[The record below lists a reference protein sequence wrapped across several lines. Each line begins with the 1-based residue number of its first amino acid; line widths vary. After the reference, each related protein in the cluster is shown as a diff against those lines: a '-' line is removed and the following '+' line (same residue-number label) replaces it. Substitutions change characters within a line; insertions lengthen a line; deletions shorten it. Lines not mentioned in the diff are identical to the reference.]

1 MKIDLLTLFPAMAN
15 GVLAESILGR
25 AQRAGLVEIR
35 VHQIRDYA
43 KDKHHTVD
51 DRPFGGG
58 PGMVMKAEPL
68 VDAIEH
74 LRGEGE
80 GRAHVIYVTPEGAR
94 LDQAKVVQLGREHR
108 HLLLISGHY
117 EGIDERVRE
126 GWIDEE
132 ISVGDYV
139 LSNGTLP
146 ALTLIDAMVRL
157 IPGVLGNESSASGDS
172 FGEEGFWKARSTLDP
187 RSFGGG
193 KCRKFC
199 SRAIMPRSANGK
211 RVRLWPGRGSEEGIY
226 LEIKNRQALPF
237 LRRKKYERKDH

>member
-1 MKIDLLTLFPAMAN
+1 MKIDLLTLFPAMAH

-35 VHQIRDYA
+35 VHQLRDYA

-68 VDAIEH
+68 VAAIEH

-80 GRAHVIYVTPEGAR
+80 NRAHVVFLTPEGAR
-94 LDQAKVVQLGREHR
+94 LNQPTVQRFVETHSR
-108 HLLLISGHY
+108 LLLISGHY
-117 EGIDERVRE
+117 EGIDERVRQ

-132 ISVGDYV
+132 ISVGDYI

-146 ALTLIDAMVRL
+146 ALTLIDALVRL
-157 IPGVLGNESSASGDS
+157 IPGVLGNEDSAGADS
-172 FGEEGFWKARSTLDP
+172 FGEEGLLEGPQYTRPEEFRGMEVPQVLLSGHHAEI
-187 RSFGGG
+187 
-193 KCRKFC
+193 RKWQK
-199 SRAIMPRSANGK
+199 S
-211 RVRLWPGRGSEEGIY
+211 
-226 LEIKNRQALPF
+226 QALARTRE
-237 LRRKKYERKDH
+237 RREDLLGEKNQAGFTLPKEK

>member
-43 KDKHHTVD
+43 KDKHRTVD

-80 GRAHVIYVTPEGAR
+80 DRAHVIYVTPEGAR

-157 IPGVLGNESSASGDS
+157 IPGVLGNDDSASGDS
-172 FGEEGFWKARSTLDP
+172 FGEEGLLEGPQYTRPEEFRGRKVPEILLSGHHAEI
-187 RSFGGG
+187 G
-193 KCRKFC
+193 KWQK
-199 SRAIMPRSANGK
+199 S
-211 RVRLWPGRGSEEGIY
+211 
-226 LEIKNRQALPF
+226 QALARTRE
-237 LRRKKYERKDH
+237 RRGDLLGDKKQAGFTPPKEKKI

>member
-1 MKIDLLTLFPAMAN
+1 MKIDLLTLFPAMAH

-25 AQRAGLVEIR
+25 AQRAGFVEIR
-35 VHQIRDYA
+35 VHQLRDYA

-80 GRAHVIYVTPEGAR
+80 DRARVIYLTPEGVR
-94 LDQAKVVQLGREHR
+94 LDQAKVRQLGQNHHR
-108 HLLLISGHY
+108 LLLISGHY

-146 ALTLIDAMVRL
+146 ALTLIDALVRL
-157 IPGVLGNESSASGDS
+157 IPGVLGNEASAGRDS
-172 FGEEGFWKARSTLDP
+172 FEGEGLLEGPQYTRPEEFR
-187 RSFGGG
+187 G
-193 KCRKFC
+193 RKVPEVLL
-199 SRAIMPRSANGK
+199 SGHHA
-211 RVRLWPGRGSEEGIY
+211 
-226 LEIKNRQALPF
+226 EI
-237 LRRKKYERKDH
+237 

>member
-43 KDKHHTVD
+43 KDKHHMVD

-74 LRGEGE
+74 LRGEGQD
-80 GRAHVIYVTPEGAR
+80 RAHVIYVTPEGAR

-157 IPGVLGNESSASGDS
+157 IPGVLGNDASAGGDS
-172 FGEEGFWKARSTLDP
+172 FGEEGLLEGPQYTRPEEFR
-187 RSFGGG
+187 G
-193 KCRKFC
+193 RKV
-199 SRAIMPRSANGK
+199 P
-211 RVRLWPGRGSEEGIY
+211 
-226 LEIKNRQALPF
+226 EILLSGHHAEISKWQKSQALARTRE
-237 LRRKKYERKDH
+237 RRGDLLGDKKQAGFTLPKEKKI

>member
-74 LRGEGE
+74 LRGEGQD
-80 GRAHVIYVTPEGAR
+80 RAHVIYVTPEGAR

-157 IPGVLGNESSASGDS
+157 IPGVLGNDASAGGDS
-172 FGEEGFWKARSTLDP
+172 FGEEGLLEGPQYTRPEEFRGRKVPEILLSGHHAEI
-187 RSFGGG
+187 G
-193 KCRKFC
+193 KWQK
-199 SRAIMPRSANGK
+199 S
-211 RVRLWPGRGSEEGIY
+211 
-226 LEIKNRQALPF
+226 QALARTRE
-237 LRRKKYERKDH
+237 RRGDLLGDKKQAGFTLPKEKKI

>member
-1 MKIDLLTLFPAMAN
+1 MKIDLLTLFPAMAH

-35 VHQIRDYA
+35 VHQLRDYA

-80 GRAHVIYVTPEGAR
+80 NRAHVVFLTPEGSR
-94 LDQAKVVQLGREHR
+94 LNQPMVRRFVETHSR
-108 HLLLISGHY
+108 LLLISGHY
-117 EGIDERVRE
+117 EGIDERVRQ

-132 ISVGDYV
+132 ISIGDYI

-157 IPGVLGNESSASGDS
+157 IPGVFPGWLARRARTHRAVTTTATSPDSG
-172 FGEEGFWKARSTLDP
+172 G
-187 RSFGGG
+187 
-193 KCRKFC
+193 
-199 SRAIMPRSANGK
+199 SRAVGVAVGVSAETPRD
-211 RVRLWPGRGSEEGIY
+211 E
-226 LEIKNRQALPF
+226 
-237 LRRKKYERKDH
+237 

>member
-1 MKIDLLTLFPAMAN
+1 MKIDLLTLFPAMAH

-35 VHQIRDYA
+35 VHQLRDYA

-80 GRAHVIYVTPEGAR
+80 NRAHVVFLTPEGAR
-94 LDQAKVVQLGREHR
+94 LNQPTVQRFVETHSR
-108 HLLLISGHY
+108 LLLISGHY
-117 EGIDERVRE
+117 EGIDERVRQ

-132 ISVGDYV
+132 ISVGDYI

-146 ALTLIDAMVRL
+146 ALTLIDALVRL
-157 IPGVLGNESSASGDS
+157 IPGVLGNEDSAGADS
-172 FGEEGFWKARSTLDP
+172 FGEEGLLEGPQYTRPEEFRGMKVPQVLLSGHHAEI
-187 RSFGGG
+187 
-193 KCRKFC
+193 RKWQK
-199 SRAIMPRSANGK
+199 S
-211 RVRLWPGRGSEEGIY
+211 
-226 LEIKNRQALPF
+226 QALARTKE
-237 LRRKKYERKDH
+237 RREDLLGEKKQAEFTLPKEK

>member
-1 MKIDLLTLFPAMAN
+1 VKIDLLTLFPAMAN

-74 LRGEGE
+74 LRGEGQD
-80 GRAHVIYVTPEGAR
+80 RAHVIYVTPEGAR

-157 IPGVLGNESSASGDS
+157 IPGVLGNDASAGGDS
-172 FGEEGFWKARSTLDP
+172 FGEEGLLEGPQYTRPEEFR
-187 RSFGGG
+187 G
-193 KCRKFC
+193 RKV
-199 SRAIMPRSANGK
+199 P
-211 RVRLWPGRGSEEGIY
+211 
-226 LEIKNRQALPF
+226 EILLSGHHAEISKWQKSQALARTRE
-237 LRRKKYERKDH
+237 RRGDLLGDKKQAGFTLPKEKKI

>member
-80 GRAHVIYVTPEGAR
+80 DRAHVIYVTPEGAR

-108 HLLLISGHY
+108 HLLLVSGHY

-157 IPGVLGNESSASGDS
+157 IPGVLGNDDSASGDS
-172 FGEEGFWKARSTLDP
+172 FGEEGLLEGPQYTRPEEFRGRKVPEILLSGHHAEI
-187 RSFGGG
+187 G
-193 KCRKFC
+193 KWQK
-199 SRAIMPRSANGK
+199 S
-211 RVRLWPGRGSEEGIY
+211 
-226 LEIKNRQALPF
+226 QALARTRE
-237 LRRKKYERKDH
+237 RRGDLLGYKKQAGFTLPKEKKI

>member
-1 MKIDLLTLFPAMAN
+1 MKIDLLTLFPAMAH

-35 VHQIRDYA
+35 VHQLRDYA

-80 GRAHVIYVTPEGAR
+80 NRAHVVFLTPEGAR
-94 LDQAKVVQLGREHR
+94 LNQPTVQRFVETHSR
-108 HLLLISGHY
+108 LLLISGHY
-117 EGIDERVRE
+117 EGIDERVRQ

-132 ISVGDYV
+132 ISVGDYI

-146 ALTLIDAMVRL
+146 ALTLIDALVRL
-157 IPGVLGNESSASGDS
+157 IPGVLGNEDSAGADS
-172 FGEEGFWKARSTLDP
+172 FGGEGLLEGPQYTRPEEFRGMKVPQVLLS
-187 RSFGGG
+187 GHHVEI
-193 KCRKFC
+193 RKWQK
-199 SRAIMPRSANGK
+199 S
-211 RVRLWPGRGSEEGIY
+211 
-226 LEIKNRQALPF
+226 QALARTRE
-237 LRRKKYERKDH
+237 RREDLLGEKNQAGFTLPKEK

>member
-1 MKIDLLTLFPAMAN
+1 MKIDLLTLFPAMAQ
-15 GVLAESILGR
+15 GVLGESILGR

-35 VHQIRDYA
+35 MHQIRDYA

-80 GRAHVIYVTPEGAR
+80 DRARVIYLTPEGVR
-94 LDQAKVVQLGREHR
+94 LDQAKVRQLGKEHR
-108 HLLLISGHY
+108 RLLLVSGHY
-117 EGIDERVRE
+117 EGIDERVRQ

-146 ALTLIDAMVRL
+146 ALTLIDALVRL
-157 IPGVLGNESSASGDS
+157 IPGVLGNEDSAGEDS
-172 FGEEGFWKARSTLDP
+172 FEGEGLLEGPQYTRPEEFRGMKVPEVLLSGHHAEVRKWQRSQAVARTKERREDL
-187 RSFGGG
+187 
-193 KCRKFC
+193 
-199 SRAIMPRSANGK
+199 
-211 RVRLWPGRGSEEGIY
+211 LEEKKQAGFTPPK
-226 LEIKNRQALPF
+226 EIK
-237 LRRKKYERKDH
+237 K

>member
-1 MKIDLLTLFPAMAN
+1 MKIDLLTLFPAMAH

-25 AQRAGLVEIR
+25 AQRSGLVEIR
-35 VHQIRDYA
+35 VHQLRDYA

-80 GRAHVIYVTPEGAR
+80 NRAHVIFLTPEGAR
-94 LDQAKVVQLGREHR
+94 LYQPTVQRFVETHSR
-108 HLLLISGHY
+108 LLLISGHY
-117 EGIDERVRE
+117 EGIDERVRQ

-132 ISVGDYV
+132 ISVGDYI

-146 ALTLIDAMVRL
+146 ALTLIDALVRV
-157 IPGVLGNESSASGDS
+157 IPGVLGNEDSAGADS
-172 FGEEGFWKARSTLDP
+172 FGKEGLLEGPQYTRPEEFRGMKVPQVLLSGHHAEI
-187 RSFGGG
+187 
-193 KCRKFC
+193 RKWQK
-199 SRAIMPRSANGK
+199 S
-211 RVRLWPGRGSEEGIY
+211 
-226 LEIKNRQALPF
+226 QALARTRE
-237 LRRKKYERKDH
+237 RREDLLGEKNQAEFTIPKEK

>member
-74 LRGEGE
+74 LRGEGQD
-80 GRAHVIYVTPEGAR
+80 RAHVIYVTPEGAR

-157 IPGVLGNESSASGDS
+157 IPGVLGNDASAGGDS
-172 FGEEGFWKARSTLDP
+172 FGEEGLLEGPQYTRPEEFR
-187 RSFGGG
+187 G
-193 KCRKFC
+193 RKV
-199 SRAIMPRSANGK
+199 P
-211 RVRLWPGRGSEEGIY
+211 
-226 LEIKNRQALPF
+226 EILLSGHHAEISKWQKSQALARTRE
-237 LRRKKYERKDH
+237 RRGDLLGDKKQAGFTLPKEKKI

>member
-1 MKIDLLTLFPAMAN
+1 MKIDLLTLFPAMAH

-35 VHQIRDYA
+35 VHQLRDYA

-80 GRAHVIYVTPEGAR
+80 NRAHVVFLTPEGAR
-94 LDQAKVVQLGREHR
+94 LNQPTVQRFVETHSR
-108 HLLLISGHY
+108 LLLISGHY
-117 EGIDERVRE
+117 EGIDERVRQ

-132 ISVGDYV
+132 ISVGDYI

-146 ALTLIDAMVRL
+146 ALTLIDALVRL
-157 IPGVLGNESSASGDS
+157 IPGVLGNEDSAGADS
-172 FGEEGFWKARSTLDP
+172 FGEEGLLEGPQYTRPEEFRGMKVPQVLLSGHHAEI
-187 RSFGGG
+187 
-193 KCRKFC
+193 RKWQK
-199 SRAIMPRSANGK
+199 S
-211 RVRLWPGRGSEEGIY
+211 
-226 LEIKNRQALPF
+226 QALVRTKE
-237 LRRKKYERKDH
+237 RREDLLGEKKQAGFTLPKEK

>member
-1 MKIDLLTLFPAMAN
+1 MKIDLLTLFPAMAQ
-15 GVLAESILGR
+15 GVLGESILGR
-25 AQRAGLVEIR
+25 AQRASLVEIR

-80 GRAHVIYVTPEGAR
+80 DRARVIYLTPEGVR
-94 LDQAKVVQLGREHR
+94 LNQAKVRQLGREHR
-108 HLLLISGHY
+108 RLLLVSGHY
-117 EGIDERVRE
+117 EGIDERVRQ

-146 ALTLIDAMVRL
+146 ALTLIDALVRL
-157 IPGVLGNESSASGDS
+157 IPGVLGNEDSAGEDS
-172 FGEEGFWKARSTLDP
+172 FEGEGLLEGPQYTRPEEFRGMKVPGVLLSGHHAEVLKWQRSQAVARTRERREDL
-187 RSFGGG
+187 
-193 KCRKFC
+193 
-199 SRAIMPRSANGK
+199 
-211 RVRLWPGRGSEEGIY
+211 LEEKKQAGFI
-226 LEIKNRQALPF
+226 LPKEIK
-237 LRRKKYERKDH
+237 K

>member
-1 MKIDLLTLFPAMAN
+1 MKIDLLTLFPAMAQ
-15 GVLAESILGR
+15 GVLGESILGR

-80 GRAHVIYVTPEGAR
+80 DRARVIYLTPEGVR
-94 LDQAKVVQLGREHR
+94 LDQVKVRQLGKEHR
-108 HLLLISGHY
+108 RLLLVSGHY
-117 EGIDERVRE
+117 EGIDERVRQ

-146 ALTLIDAMVRL
+146 ALTLIDALVRL
-157 IPGVLGNESSASGDS
+157 IPGVLGNEDSAGEDS
-172 FGEEGFWKARSTLDP
+172 FEGEGRLEGPQYTRPEEFRGMKVPGVLLSGHHAEVRKWQRSQAVARTKERREDL
-187 RSFGGG
+187 
-193 KCRKFC
+193 
-199 SRAIMPRSANGK
+199 
-211 RVRLWPGRGSEEGIY
+211 LEEKKQAGFTPPK
-226 LEIKNRQALPF
+226 EIK
-237 LRRKKYERKDH
+237 K

>member
-1 MKIDLLTLFPAMAN
+1 MRIDLLTLFPAMAQ
-15 GVLAESILGR
+15 GVLGESILGR

-35 VHQIRDYA
+35 VHQLRDYA

-80 GRAHVIYVTPEGAR
+80 DRARVIFLTPEGAKM
-94 LDQAKVVQLGREHR
+94 DQPMVRRIVQHDPR
-108 HLLLISGHY
+108 LLLISGHY
-117 EGIDERVRE
+117 EGIDERVRQ

-132 ISVGDYV
+132 ISVGDYI

-146 ALTLIDAMVRL
+146 ALTMIDAIVRL
-157 IPGVLGNESSASGDS
+157 IPGVLGNEASAGSDS
-172 FGEEGFWKARSTLDP
+172 FGGEGLLEGPQYTRPEVFRGIKVPDVLLSGHHAQIEGWRKEQALVRTRARREDLL
-187 RSFGGG
+187 GG
-193 KCRKFC
+193 KKQAEQKV
-199 SRAIMPRSANGK
+199 SKEESA
-211 RVRLWPGRGSEEGIY
+211 
-226 LEIKNRQALPF
+226 
-237 LRRKKYERKDH
+237 